1 MALFTSLSWKM
12 LSNLEMLGTIKG
24 SGLLK
29 TTDLLSQNISRK
41 HSVNETGL
49 EMRMLLA
56 SKALSFPH
64 LFPVLHN
71 LLAVCRRLK
80 KIHK

>member
-49 EMRMLLA
+49 EIIMLLA